1 MSIQSTE
8 DGIIENSE
16 SFMLKISEKFD
27 EDEEILLEYKKLLK
41 NYKKLAKR
49 YNKTIKIGDGYT
61 SNMMDK
67 NDKLQTFTKKKV
79 LESVAT
85 SRELKQEYIKKLEN
99 QQKDI
104 NDLKQKVQMQNSS
117 VSEIS
122 NKLTNSR
129 KESVV
134 LKNKNISLE
143 SKIDMLKELK
153 VPFETL
159 LEQDINRVRL
169 TKQPLALAMVGIDNY
184 DEIKSKLSG
193 FTTSENFIL
202 GIFKYLQN
210 SLKKTDTVTYFDD
223 EMFYVLMPYAVM
235 ESAVN
240 TLKVLGHRRAIG
252 QNNITLSSG
261 ITFLKDKDT
270 SGTMMERCLKAYNN
284 AMTDKNQLNVIKV

>member
-261 ITFLKDKDT
+261 ITF
-270 SGTMMERCLKAYNN
+270 
-284 AMTDKNQLNVIKV
+284 